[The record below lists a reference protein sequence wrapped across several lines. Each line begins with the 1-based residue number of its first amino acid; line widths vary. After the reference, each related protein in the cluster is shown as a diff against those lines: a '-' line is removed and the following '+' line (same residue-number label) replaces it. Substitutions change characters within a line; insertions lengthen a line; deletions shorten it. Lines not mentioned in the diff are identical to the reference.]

1 MLVNTRWM
9 AGLALMVSV
18 SFAATA
24 RCQAGEDVSPKLAEY
39 LKQGQLSDAER
50 YLQGQ
55 VAADPQHDQARFA
68 LGVVKVLSAI
78 EHLGQEQYQYGA
90 MNGQLSNLPVFRLPI
105 PVNPN
110 PEEITYTQVRQV
122 FSHLQTRMLSAEA
135 ELAKVELNKQE
146 VKLSIDLLSI
156 RLDLNGDG
164 KTDDKESF
172 AVLFGVANRVRAG
185 TPAADLKVMFDNGDV
200 PWLRGYCHFLC
211 AVCDVM
217 LAYDH
222 QRMFDVSGQLVY
234 PKAVP
239 PRGGGELL
247 NVVEPG
253 NRDFIREIMDAV
265 AAIHLADFPLKEP
278 QRMSSARGH
287 LLEMIRTSRESWV
300 LIEAET
306 DNDQEWLP
314 NPKQTGVLRVPVTRE
329 FIDGWHGV
337 LAEMEDLLEGRKLVP
352 FWRDYSGD
360 FFFSGRGDNIPAT
373 GRGVNLK
380 RFFEEPP
387 RFDLVLLLQG
397 TAALPYVEKGALS
410 RPETWNNLTRVF
422 QGQFFGFAIWF
433 N

>member
-1 MLVNTRWM
+1 MPISTSWILC
-9 AGLALMVSV
+9 LALIGSLSFSAVSL
-18 SFAATA
+18 
-24 RCQAGEDVSPKLAEY
+24 CDAGEDVSPKLAEL
-39 LKQGQLSDAER
+39 LKQGQLSDAEK
-50 YLQGQ
+50 YLTAQL
-55 VAADPQHDQARFA
+55 ATDPQHDQARFA

-110 PEEITYTQVRQV
+110 PEEVTYTQVRQV
-122 FSHLQTRMLSAEA
+122 FLHLQTRMLAAEA
-135 ELAKVELNKQE
+135 ELAQVDLKRE
-146 VKLSIDLLSI
+146 VQLPIDLMSI

-172 AVLFGVANRVRAG
+172 AALFGVANRVRPG
-185 TPAADLKVMFDNGDV
+185 TPAADLKVTFDNGDV

-211 AVCDVM
+211 AVCDVV

-222 QRMFDVSGQLVY
+222 QRMFDVSGHLIY
-234 PKAVP
+234 PKAVQP
-239 PRGGGELL
+239 HGDL
-247 NVVEPG
+247 EPLDVGRNG
-253 NRDFIREIMDAV
+253 NGDFTREIMDAV

-278 QRMSSARGH
+278 KRMSSARGH

-306 DNDQEWLP
+306 DNDHEWLP

-337 LAEMEDLLEGRKLVP
+337 LTEMEDLLEGRKLIP
-352 FWRDYSGD
+352 FWRDYSGT
-360 FFFSGRGDNIPAT
+360 FFFNGLGSNIPAT
-373 GRGVNLK
+373 GRGMNLK
-380 RFFEEPP
+380 RFFEEPS
-387 RFDLVLLLQG
+387 RFDLVLLIQG
-397 TAALPYVEKGALS
+397 TAALPYIEKGPLS
-410 RPETWNNLTRVF
+410 RPETWDNLTRVF